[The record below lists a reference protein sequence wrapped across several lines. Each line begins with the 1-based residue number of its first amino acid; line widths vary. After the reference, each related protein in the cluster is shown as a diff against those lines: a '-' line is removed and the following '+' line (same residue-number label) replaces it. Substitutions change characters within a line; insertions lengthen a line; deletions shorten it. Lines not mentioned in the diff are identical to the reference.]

1 MKDICCI
8 GHVTKD
14 KIVTPSSTVY
24 MAGGTSFYFAYAINQ
39 LPKDV
44 SFSLITAMDPTEKEP
59 VEKMLKAGID
69 VTLNPS
75 RNTVFFENIYGDN
88 PNDRKQR
95 VLAKAD
101 PFTIQQLEHVEAKVF
116 HLGSLLSDDFSPEV
130 VAFLAK
136 KGKVSIDVQGYLR
149 EVRDEKVYAIDW
161 KDKLDVLKNTYY
173 LKVNET
179 EMETITGLKDPKEAA
194 KLIHA
199 WGVAEVIITLGS
211 EGSLVYVDDTFY
223 DIPAYPPHE
232 VVDATGC
239 GDTYSAGYLYKR
251 LQGANPVEA
260 GKFAAAMCTIKLA
273 HATGHLIYS
282 RFWNKFLYDLGYVC
296 EKEPFRKLVNQG
308 MIQGRSN
315 FVYRVVGT
323 NTFVSLGLKDKYET
337 TEIHVDV
344 NIVHNDR
351 LDLEA
356 FRNWLPDYR
365 DAEFILEDGEYI
377 CGWAIEKMSKS
388 MFNVV
393 NPDKI
398 CDDYGADTLRLY
410 EMFLGPV
417 EQSKPWDTKGIDGV
431 HRFLRKLWRLF
442 YERENFIVTDEKASP
457 AELKSLH
464 KLIGKARE
472 DIENFSFN
480 TTVSAFMIAVGELA
494 DCHKRE
500 ILEPLLIVLSPF
512 APHIAEEL
520 WQALGHGESICNAR
534 FPEYVEAYTHEDSC
548 TYAVSFNGKTRFT
561 VEQPKS
567 ASREEVEAYVR
578 SLEQTAKYVAGLNIV
593 KVIVVPGKIVNIVVK

>member
-1 MKDICCI
+1 MQRYIKMRTKQNNSHFFLYYSRFAVPLHPQNEVRMKDICCI

-101 PFTIQQLEHVEAKVF
+101 PFTIQQLEHVEAKVY

-130 VAFLAK
+130 VAYLAG

-161 KDKLDVLKNTYY
+161 KDKLQVLKNTYY

-260 GKFAAAMCTIKLA
+260 GKFAAAMCTIKLE
-273 HATGHLIYS
+273 HNG
-282 RFWNKFLYDLGYVC
+282 
-296 EKEPFRKLVNQG
+296 PFN
-308 MIQGRSN
+308 RSI
-315 FVYRVVGT
+315 
-323 NTFVSLGLKDKYET
+323 E
-337 TEIHVDV
+337 DV
-344 NIVHNDR
+344 
-351 LDLEA
+351 
-356 FRNWLPDYR
+356 
-365 DAEFILEDGEYI
+365 
-377 CGWAIEKMSKS
+377 M
-388 MFNVV
+388 
-393 NPDKI
+393 KI
-398 CDDYGADTLRLY
+398 IR
-410 EMFLGPV
+410 
-417 EQSKPWDTKGIDGV
+417 
-431 HRFLRKLWRLF
+431 
-442 YERENFIVTDEKASP
+442 
-457 AELKSLH
+457 
-464 KLIGKARE
+464 
-472 DIENFSFN
+472 
-480 TTVSAFMIAVGELA
+480 
-494 DCHKRE
+494 
-500 ILEPLLIVLSPF
+500 
-512 APHIAEEL
+512 
-520 WQALGHGESICNAR
+520 
-534 FPEYVEAYTHEDSC
+534 
-548 TYAVSFNGKTRFT
+548 
-561 VEQPKS
+561 
-567 ASREEVEAYVR
+567 
-578 SLEQTAKYVAGLNIV
+578 
-593 KVIVVPGKIVNIVVK
+593 

>member
-1 MKDICCI
+1 MQRYIKMRTKQNNSLFFLYYSRFTVPLHPQNVIKMKDICCI

-44 SFSLITAMDPTEKEP
+44 SFSLITAMDSTEKEP
-59 VEKMLKAGID
+59 VEKMREAGID

-75 RNTVFFENIYGDN
+75 RNTVFFENIYEEDQN
-88 PNDRKQR
+88 KRKQR

-223 DIPAYPPHE
+223 NIPAYPPHE

-260 GKFAAAMCTIKLA
+260 GKFAAAMCTIKLE
-273 HATGHLIYS
+273 HNG
-282 RFWNKFLYDLGYVC
+282 
-296 EKEPFRKLVNQG
+296 PFNRT
-308 MIQGRSN
+308 I
-315 FVYRVVGT
+315 
-323 NTFVSLGLKDKYET
+323 E
-337 TEIHVDV
+337 DV
-344 NIVHNDR
+344 
-351 LDLEA
+351 
-356 FRNWLPDYR
+356 
-365 DAEFILEDGEYI
+365 
-377 CGWAIEKMSKS
+377 M
-388 MFNVV
+388 
-393 NPDKI
+393 KI
-398 CDDYGADTLRLY
+398 IR
-410 EMFLGPV
+410 
-417 EQSKPWDTKGIDGV
+417 
-431 HRFLRKLWRLF
+431 
-442 YERENFIVTDEKASP
+442 
-457 AELKSLH
+457 
-464 KLIGKARE
+464 
-472 DIENFSFN
+472 
-480 TTVSAFMIAVGELA
+480 
-494 DCHKRE
+494 
-500 ILEPLLIVLSPF
+500 
-512 APHIAEEL
+512 
-520 WQALGHGESICNAR
+520 
-534 FPEYVEAYTHEDSC
+534 
-548 TYAVSFNGKTRFT
+548 
-561 VEQPKS
+561 
-567 ASREEVEAYVR
+567 
-578 SLEQTAKYVAGLNIV
+578 
-593 KVIVVPGKIVNIVVK
+593 

>member
-1 MKDICCI
+1 MYYSRFAVPLHPQNEIRMKDICCI

-39 LPKDV
+39 LPNDV

-75 RNTVFFENIYGDN
+75 RNTVVFENIYGDN

-161 KDKLDVLKNTYY
+161 KDKLDVLKSTYY

-260 GKFAAAMCTIKLA
+260 GKFAAAMCTIKLE
-273 HATGHLIYS
+273 HNG
-282 RFWNKFLYDLGYVC
+282 
-296 EKEPFRKLVNQG
+296 PFNRT
-308 MIQGRSN
+308 I
-315 FVYRVVGT
+315 
-323 NTFVSLGLKDKYET
+323 E
-337 TEIHVDV
+337 DV
-344 NIVHNDR
+344 
-351 LDLEA
+351 
-356 FRNWLPDYR
+356 
-365 DAEFILEDGEYI
+365 
-377 CGWAIEKMSKS
+377 M
-388 MFNVV
+388 
-393 NPDKI
+393 KI
-398 CDDYGADTLRLY
+398 IR
-410 EMFLGPV
+410 
-417 EQSKPWDTKGIDGV
+417 
-431 HRFLRKLWRLF
+431 
-442 YERENFIVTDEKASP
+442 
-457 AELKSLH
+457 
-464 KLIGKARE
+464 
-472 DIENFSFN
+472 
-480 TTVSAFMIAVGELA
+480 
-494 DCHKRE
+494 
-500 ILEPLLIVLSPF
+500 
-512 APHIAEEL
+512 
-520 WQALGHGESICNAR
+520 
-534 FPEYVEAYTHEDSC
+534 
-548 TYAVSFNGKTRFT
+548 
-561 VEQPKS
+561 
-567 ASREEVEAYVR
+567 
-578 SLEQTAKYVAGLNIV
+578 
-593 KVIVVPGKIVNIVVK
+593 